1 MNSASNGGSGSAD
14 LTTVQEVK
22 LPISFQALVIA
33 KPGAPVSMQTK
44 SIASLSEDEVLIRIE
59 YASINKMDA
68 GLARAN
74 VFGIPEPYV
83 LGFDFSGEVVRVG
96 GEQNTGLLR
105 VGDQVFGRTPRG
117 GCFAEYVI
125 AKREH
130 VLPREAVPA
139 AAASTFGVAYLTAYE
154 SLVLTAGL
162 QGHKGK
168 WIYIA
173 GAAGGVGHFAAQ
185 IAKLYGL
192 KVIGSAGKAASLHL
206 LGELRLDQVI
216 DYSTQDIVQEV
227 MRLTDGKGAEL
238 VYDSTYTQSSYLQSA
253 ALVAFGGEYIWLGT
267 AAQLAQAG
275 AKDMS
280 AAVEERG
287 AKMVIGDLGRYNI
300 DPQFQARK
308 SKLRDG
314 LKQAVVWYEEGKL
327 KPIVT
332 STVPFEAAALQ
343 ETFEAFLK
351 GTNNVGKVVVE
362 VRAS

>member
-14 LTTVQEVK
+14 LTTVHEVT
-22 LPISFQALVIA
+22 LPISFHALVIE
-33 KPGAPVSMQTK
+33 KPGAPVSMQTR
-44 SIASLSEDEVLIRIE
+44 SIASLGEDEVLIRTD

-74 VFGIPEPYV
+74 VFGFPEPYV

-96 GEQNTGLLR
+96 DDKDVALR
-105 VGDQVFGRTPRG
+105 VGDQVCGRTPRG

-125 AKREH
+125 AKKEH
-130 VLPREAVPA
+130 VVPRATVPA
-139 AAASTFGVAYLTAYE
+139 SAASTFGVAYLTAYE
-154 SLVLTAGL
+154 SLVLTADI
-162 QGHKGK
+162 QKQKGK

-192 KVIGSAGKAASLHL
+192 KVIGSAGKAASLQL
-206 LGELRLDQVI
+206 LAELQLDQIV
-216 DYSTQDIVQEV
+216 DYSKQDVVQEV
-227 MRLTDGKGAEL
+227 MRLTGGRGAAL

-253 ALVAFGGEYIWLGT
+253 ALVASGGEYIRLGT

-287 AKMVIGDLGRYNI
+287 AKMVIGDLGRYSM
-300 DPQFQARK
+300 DSQYRAQK

-314 LKQAVVWYEEGKL
+314 LKQAVVWCEEDKV

-332 STVPFEAAALQ
+332 STVPFEAVALQ
-343 ETFEAFLK
+343 KTFEAFLK

-362 VRAS
+362 VRA